1 MTLESVKNNLFT
13 LEKDKI
19 SFTWDWID
27 GTEDDYIELS
37 HVKKMIR
44 GIKSGYQYEQTFV
57 NILNFYNILRKKKFK
72 IKDNDLL

>member
-1 MTLESVKNNLFT
+1 MAFEGVKNNLFT

-27 GTEDDYIELS
+27 GAEDDYIDLFY
-37 HVKKMIR
+37 VKKMIR

-72 IKDNDLL
+72 P